1 MIKSAK
7 IFIRAIPSVLLFEIL
22 YKLMITALA
31 LPALTHLLR
40 WAIDISGVG
49 YITSENLFQ
58 FLTYPASLALILLIL
73 IICSVLSLAEI
84 SAIISG
90 FAMLY
95 EKKSISVFLMIKSG
109 FKSIGK
115 LLKKFNF
122 ILVFYILLILP
133 LTQFTL
139 TSGIFAF
146 VGMPSV
152 QTLYGTASNKIFFA
166 VILFL
171 ILVSVL
177 LSNRIY
183 CLNFFALTDSGYFES
198 VRQSKKITEKKRFKT
213 ALSIILWSLFITSF
227 FLIVFFLVCFII
239 CFAMKGFSEPDKA
252 FFISQIGRASCR
264 ERV

>member
-1 MIKSAK
+1 MERKYNGGLTREQFLFFETK
-7 IFIRAIPSVLLFEIL
+7 ILAELLTQGYSQTE
-22 YKLMITALA
+22 
-31 LPALTHLLR
+31 
-40 WAIDISGVG
+40 AIDRIVA
-49 YITSENLFQ
+49 ENLFQ

-166 VILFL
+166 V
-171 ILVSVL
+171 
-177 LSNRIY
+177 NIY
-183 CLNFFALTDSGYFES
+183 Y
-198 VRQSKKITEKKRFKT
+198 K
-213 ALSIILWSLFITSF
+213 
-227 FLIVFFLVCFII
+227 
-239 CFAMKGFSEPDKA
+239 MKY
-252 FFISQIGRASCR
+252 
-264 ERV
+264 